1 MICLP
6 SLVIRRA
13 VRRSFLH
20 VLRSRSSSVFSL
32 LYCAAV
38 LVAVRNGEMTMV
50 NVRAADSAIVEALL
64 PEHAGTD
71 LCGG

>member
-1 MICLP
+1 
-6 SLVIRRA
+6 
-13 VRRSFLH
+13 
-20 VLRSRSSSVFSL
+20 
-32 LYCAAV
+32 
-38 LVAVRNGEMTMV
+38 MTMV

>member
-6 SLVIRRA
+6 SLIIRRA
-13 VRRSFLH
+13 VRRSFPH
-20 VLRSRSSSVFSL
+20 VQLNCLCSVFLL

-38 LVAVRNGEMTMV
+38 LVAIRNAEVMMV
-50 NVRAADSAIVEALL
+50 NVCAAGSAIVEALL

-71 LCGG
+71 LCGV